1 MLEHSACLPTGA
13 PREEVTEPAR
23 GWQLVSD
30 VGTGFCFLGK
40 QERCQRPTGLPGNL
54 RQLAPSPHVLVPT
67 RLQKL
72 LYLGGGDP
80 VQLVQHTGLEE
91 QKPSSGPG
99 PAAWETLCIS

>member
-13 PREEVTEPAR
+13 PREEGTEPAR
-23 GWQLVSD
+23 SWQLVSD

-40 QERCQRPTGLPGNL
+40 QERCQRPTGPPGSL